1 MDEVPKFQT
10 QRRLVGVRLGR
21 YVLGPRLGAGGTA
34 SVHLAR
40 LAELGGCDQ
49 LVALKIIHEHLLD
62 ESDFVRMFIDEA
74 TLAVRMDH
82 PNVVRVFELGRE
94 QDTLFLAMEYLHG
107 QPLSSVIEK
116 VARLGAPMPYDLVA
130 WIGARVADGLHHA
143 HELVD
148 DAGNRLG
155 LVHRDVSPQNVFV
168 TYDGQ
173 VKLIDFGIAR
183 AAGRLARTTVGR
195 IKGKFVYMAPEQ
207 VLGQPFDHRADLFA
221 LGSTLYE
228 TALGTRPF
236 QGEDETDSL
245 HRMLFEGVL
254 DPRSVRPDFP
264 PELAC
269 VLERAMATNPKDR
282 YQTAAE
288 IGRDLDAWLAT
299 IAHAEPRAALA
310 ELVTRIFQ
318 AEHDEQN
325 DAIAALRKVVLPGEA
340 APPGART
347 PIDERTTDPAP
358 DRTGSHTIPVAPR
371 TRRPAIVATAIAVV
385 VALGAGVLLATRS
398 TPRAPPAPAASTSAV
413 TLDISVQ
420 PPVDAVITVGGRV
433 VPDRP
438 ARVSLARG
446 AGPVDVVVAAD
457 GFITARLQAIPD
469 RDQVIVV
476 PLLREPVAPPG
487 EATDAGRPAH
497 DAGVRS
503 PGSAVTFPAVPDAGF
518 KRPRPPGTQTG
529 IITEYPE

>member
-10 QRRLVGVRLGR
+10 RRRLVGVRLGR

-40 LAELGGCDQ
+40 LAGPGGFDR

-228 TALGTRPF
+228 TAIGSRPF

-264 PELAC
+264 PALAR

-288 IGRDLDAWLAT
+288 IARELDAWLAT

-310 ELVTRIFQ
+310 GLVTRIFQ

-325 DAIAALRKVVLPGEA
+325 DAIAALRKAALPDEA
-340 APPGART
+340 APPGERTPVDART
-347 PIDERTTDPAP
+347 TEPAPERTVSRTIPAP
-358 DRTGSHTIPVAPR
+358 PPKRRLWVVVGAVGVA
-371 TRRPAIVATAIAVV
+371 
-385 VALGAGVLLATRS
+385 VALGAGVLLAAS
-398 TPRAPPAPAASTSAV
+398 ITPGSPPTPAASTSAV

-433 VPDRP
+433 VPERP
-438 ARVSLARG
+438 ARISLPRS
-446 AGPVDVVVAAD
+446 AGPVELVVTAD
-457 GFITARLQAIPD
+457 GFTTARLQAIPD

-476 PLLREPVAPPG
+476 PLLREPVAPPS
-487 EATDAGRPAH
+487 EAVDAGPAGH

-503 PGSAVTFPAVPDAGF
+503 PGSNVSVPAMPDAGF
-518 KRPRPPGTQTG
+518 KPSRPPSTQTG